1 MNLHAPSRRFTS
13 IYVPFA
19 FPAAMN
25 IHRPAEHYAA
35 TRVSR
40 NPLRTRAKRE
50 ERKNTMRKS
59 TMLAVVLVLVVGVLA
74 AVVPALRLAGH
85 RCSGGASGMA
95 CHLGSDGGSC
105 DVVSALRG
113 GIRLTNSELCQA
125 DPVPVQCTVTGVA
138 GLERK

>member
-19 FPAAMN
+19 FPAGRN
-25 IHRPAEHYAA
+25 VRYAA
-35 TRVSR
+35 DTMRRSINNDR
-40 NPLRTRAKRE
+40 FTLCTRAKRE
-50 ERKNTMRKS
+50 ERKNTMRKL

-74 AVVPALRLAGH
+74 AVVPAL
-85 RCSGGASGMA
+85 

-113 GIRLTNSELCQA
+113 GIRLANSERCQQTPR
-125 DPVPVQCTVTGVA
+125 PVDCAVTGVA

>member
-19 FPAAMN
+19 FPATMN
-25 IHRPAEHYAA
+25 IHRPAEHDA
-35 TRVSR
+35 TTRSSR

-50 ERKNTMRKS
+50 ERKNTMRKL

-74 AVVPALRLAGH
+74 AVVPAL
-85 RCSGGASGMA
+85 

-113 GIRLTNSELCQA
+113 GIRLANSERCSQTPR
-125 DPVPVQCTVTGVA
+125 PVDCAVTGVA